1 MEATWLQFQL
11 LVVGGLERRL
21 GGWRKQ
27 LAAQLLGPL
36 VDWFVSHLVAGAE
49 GEPERATA
57 VHSLVP
63 LGQEVVHLLDSSS
76 LRKRLHKVQFWSG
89 NVYVI
94 ALRAMNNFFRFGY
107 RDKNKKFR
115 NAL

>member
-1 MEATWLQFQL
+1 LAETRNHVSSEKPQRCFQVEATWLQFQL

-36 VDWFVSHLVAGAE
+36 VDWFVAHLVVGAE
-49 GEPERATA
+49 GESERAAA

-63 LGQEVVHLLDSSS
+63 LGQEVVDLLDSSS
-76 LRKRLHKVQFWSG
+76 LRKRLHKVQFWPC
-89 NVYVI
+89 Y
-94 ALRAMNNFFRFGY
+94 LR
-107 RDKNKKFR
+107 
-115 NAL
+115 

>member
-1 MEATWLQFQL
+1 MAETRHHVSSEKPQLCFQLEATWLQFQL
-11 LVVGGLERRL
+11 LVLGGLERSL

-36 VDWFVSHLVAGAE
+36 VDWFVAHLVVGAE
-49 GEPERATA
+49 GEPERAAA

-76 LRKRLHKVQFWSG
+76 LRKRLHKVQFCPC
-89 NVYVI
+89 Y
-94 ALRAMNNFFRFGY
+94 FR
-107 RDKNKKFR
+107 
-115 NAL
+115 